1 MVDQSTD
8 FFQIIDNFKE
18 HARTP
23 SVLISGSQL
32 DFVPKVSIVIPTYK
46 RTDLLKEALD
56 SAINQVGYDNYDII
70 IAHDNPERGC
80 ATEKMLAT
88 YSDKRI
94 SYYKNASTL
103 TMVGNMNRCF
113 ELSKAEW
120 VVMLHD
126 DDLLLPDFLS
136 ECMKF
141 VAQFPDT
148 GILKPGQ
155 YELHNNE
162 PLPEFSE
169 SEKVNRVFE
178 VDHCLGNIIASP
190 SGVLFNKQK
199 VFSVG
204 GFNPVFYPQFDFVFM
219 VMFSYYYKI
228 YKMTRVLS
236 VYRWIQNESLLTA
249 TLKGFV
255 THDYYLYAYLYK
267 RFKIPSRLASNILSM
282 KFMGIEKEYKKI
294 NADFSFDV
302 ASLGVKPINR
312 AKARLS
318 YYMLRIIVLAYR
330 AIYLVSGNSIFK
342 RRREQLKGKK
352 EFKRE
357 EVFNSLLLLAFC
369 FN

>member
-8 FFQIIDNFKE
+8 FFKITDNFKE
-18 HARTP
+18 HAGTP
-23 SVLISGSQL
+23 SVLISASKQ
-32 DFVPKVSIVIPTYK
+32 DFIPKVSIVIPTYK
-46 RTDLLKEALD
+46 RTELLKEALD
-56 SAINQVGYDNYDII
+56 SALNQVGYDNYDII
-70 IAHDNPERGC
+70 IAHDDPQRGC
-80 ATEKMLAT
+80 ATEKLLST

-94 SYYKNASTL
+94 SYYKNAATL

-113 ELSKAEW
+113 ELTKAEW

-141 VAQFPDT
+141 VEQFPDT

-162 PLPEFSE
+162 PLPEFSN
-169 SEKVNRVFE
+169 SEKINRVFE

-190 SGVLFNKQK
+190 SGALFNKQK
-199 VFSVG
+199 VVSVG
-204 GFNPVFYPQFDFVFM
+204 GFNPQFYPQFDFVFM
-219 VMFSYYYKI
+219 VLFSYYYKI
-228 YKMTRVLS
+228 YKMSRVLS

-255 THDYYLYAYLYK
+255 THDYYLYSYLYK
-267 RFKIPSRLASNILSM
+267 RFKIPSKLASNILSI
-282 KFMGIEKEYKKI
+282 KFNGIEKEYKKI

-302 ASLGVKPINR
+302 TSLGVKPIN
-312 AKARLS
+312 AGTARLS
-318 YYMLRIIVLAYR
+318 YYLLRAIVLFYR
-330 AIYLVSGNSIFK
+330 AIYFFNGNYIFK
-342 RRREQLKGKK
+342 KRRERLNGKS
-352 EFKRE
+352 EVKRD